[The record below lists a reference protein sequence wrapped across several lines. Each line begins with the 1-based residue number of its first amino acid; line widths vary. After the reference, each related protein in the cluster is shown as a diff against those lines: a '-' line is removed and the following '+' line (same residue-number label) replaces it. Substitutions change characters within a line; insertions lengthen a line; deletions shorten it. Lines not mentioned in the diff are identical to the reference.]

1 MCGTM
6 SDFRVVLASGA
17 EHLRHRFE
25 ELGYQVYCSDTN
37 FDGRRFFPNSDLYVR
52 IAQVRELENQRVV
65 VIQSCT
71 GSSPAAKEFYTTSDR
86 VQELL
91 LLLDALK
98 HPVEV
103 KKLGHKEY
111 ATKPLNPPSSVEVV
125 LTHQP
130 SGLQDK
136 AFCTGEAVSSRSAM
150 RNIAGSCDRLW
161 LVEPLTDRNLP
172 WVEELAKSGKYR
184 VIEITQELIGHAAAI
199 FGFDDYVLTA
209 PDEGAQRRFN
219 VQGFSKRRSDSF
231 TIDMHGELDVAG
243 KNVIVLD
250 DLTKTGT
257 TLIRA
262 AKMLRKQGALDVGF
276 VVLHVTPIRDRGE
289 ELLDD
294 LISKSGAR
302 IVTSNTVYSVAFCE
316 KHPHLSYDIVDKLV
330 EHLQKVET
338 VE

>member
-1 MCGTM
+1 M
-6 SDFRVVLASGA
+6 SDFRVLLASGA
-17 EHLRHRFE
+17 EHLRQRFE
-25 ELGYQVYCSDTN
+25 ELGYQVYSSDTN
-37 FDGRRFFPNSDLYVR
+37 FDGTHFFPNSDLYVR
-52 IAQVRELENQRVV
+52 IAQVRELENQRVA

-71 GSSPAAKEFYTTSDR
+71 GSSPAAKEFYSTSDR
-86 VQELL
+86 VQELM
-91 LLLDALK
+91 LLLDILK

-111 ATKPLNPPSSVEVV
+111 ETKPLSPPSSIDVV

-130 SGLQDK
+130 FSLQDK
-136 AFCTGEAVSSRSAM
+136 AFRTGEAVSSRSVM
-150 RNIAGSCDRLW
+150 RSIARLCDRLW
-161 LVEPLTDRNLP
+161 FVEPLADVDVP
-172 WVEELAKSGKYR
+172 WVEELADKGKYE
-184 VIEITQELIGHAAAI
+184 VIRITQELIGHAAAI

-219 VQGFSKRRSDSF
+219 VPGFSKRRSDSF

-262 AKMLRKQGALDVGF
+262 ANMLRKQGAIDVGL
-276 VVLHVTPIRDRGE
+276 VVLHVTPIRDQGE
-289 ELLDD
+289 RLLDD
-294 LISKSGAR
+294 LISRSGGK

-316 KHPHLSYDIVDKLV
+316 KHSRLSYDIVDKLV
-330 EHLQKVET
+330 EHLQQFGTAE
-338 VE
+338 